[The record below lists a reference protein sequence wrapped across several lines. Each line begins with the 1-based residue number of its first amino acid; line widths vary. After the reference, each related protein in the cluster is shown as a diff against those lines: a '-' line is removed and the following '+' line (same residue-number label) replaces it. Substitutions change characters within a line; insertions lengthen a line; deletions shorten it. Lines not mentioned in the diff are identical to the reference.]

1 MRSDVIDDQARF
13 MLIALVVPSGV
24 IVRLERS
31 QHFGDVSNRKNQLAI
46 GAVIGLHHELNGY
59 LCHACAVAYR
69 TFEIAKCSGVELV
82 NLAFRDGAS
91 AVFALGYMFR
101 SDVRALFPRLKKAG
115 PTGLDFDPAR
125 QLLAA
130 ASKELKTLPGF
141 PDRTPMIAK
150 VETDLQAELDIIDP
164 DKRIDVLIRRLAV
177 ARPARNFEQMHR
189 TLLGSQIRALRALSE
204 AEVARRRER
213 SRSHISTKSKR
224 SMLIFTRRTHS
235 TNGSAIRQAP
245 VQLKRK
251 MNGITELGREFLHFM
266 DALSLSDS
274 SRPW

>member
-1 MRSDVIDDQARF
+1 
-13 MLIALVVPSGV
+13 VPSSV

-46 GAVIGLHHELNGY
+46 GAVICLHHELNGY
-59 LCHACAVAYR
+59 LCHTCAVAYR
-69 TFEIAKCSGVELV
+69 TFEIAKCLGVELV

-91 AVFALGYMFR
+91 AVFALGHMFR

-115 PTGLDFDPAR
+115 PTGLEFDPAR

-150 VETDLQAELDIIDP
+150 VETDLHAELDIIDP
-164 DKRIDVLIRRLAV
+164 DKR
-177 ARPARNFEQMHR
+177 
-189 TLLGSQIRALRALSE
+189 ALRALSE
-204 AEVARRRER
+204 AEGGKA
-213 SRSHISTKSKR
+213 SRAESITYFDQSKR

-245 VQLKRK
+245 V
-251 MNGITELGREFLHFM
+251 
-266 DALSLSDS
+266 
-274 SRPW
+274 